1 MMSEILNNTSKAA
14 KLEREEE
21 KSGICIAYHEG
32 TCAPTDMLLYRP
44 VLRAAPSAHDRSDG
58 AESLRGGGS
67 ISFFF
72 FSFHFLQVLFVH
84 RSTLCATMQYVR
96 PGLAGSLVFKNQDP
110 GPV

>member
-32 TCAPTDMLLYRP
+32 THVPLQTCCCTAPCSGPHRLPMIEVTAPRACGGRKYFILL
-44 VLRAAPSAHDRSDG
+44 L
-58 AESLRGGGS
+58 L
-67 ISFFF
+67 ISF
-72 FSFHFLQVLFVH
+72 SSSIIC

>member
-32 TCAPTDMLLYRP
+32 TTDMLLYRP

-58 AESLRGGGS
+58 AESLRGAEVFHS
-67 ISFFF
+67 SSHFIFFKYY
-72 FSFHFLQVLFVH
+72 L
-84 RSTLCATMQYVR
+84 
-96 PGLAGSLVFKNQDP
+96 
-110 GPV
+110 